1 MIDYSKALMKKRI
14 DNTIKALD
22 ANNIKG
28 YRISTREEMFEV
40 LESLIAPGSSVGY
53 GGSMTLSDAGVIDW
67 LRWKKDIELFD
78 RGRVDDPRDCMLKCL
93 TADVFLCS
101 SNAVTENGWLYNVDG
116 RGSRVAPM
124 IFGPKSVIAVVG
136 CNKIVPDM
144 DAAVQ
149 RVRTVAAPANAMRL
163 DRETPCAKTGVCANC
178 KSPDRICSNYVAM
191 GPQGERHRIKVL
203 LLEESLG
210 Y

>member
-1 MIDYSKALMKKRI
+1 MK
-14 DNTIKALD
+14 L
-22 ANNIKG
+22 
-28 YRISTREEMFEV
+28 TREVKVGPFILGGKKPVRVQSMCNTDTRDAEATV
-40 LESLIAPGSSVGY
+40 KQIKILEN
-53 GGSMTLSDAGVIDW
+53 AGCEI
-67 LRWKKDIELFD
+67 
-78 RGRVDDPRDCMLKCL
+78 
-93 TADVFLCS
+93 
-101 SNAVTENGWLYNVDG
+101 N
-116 RGSRVAPM
+116 RVA
-124 IFGPKSVIAVVG
+124 
-136 CNKIVPDM
+136 VPDM

-203 LLEESLG
+203 ILEESLG